1 MIKLIFSLSW
11 AGLRANITRSLMSLC
26 GIALGVA
33 LGVAVQAINNSALTE
48 MSQATRTLSG
58 AADVTARGGTA
69 GFNDLLFATVAN
81 HADVAVASPIVEQQV
96 RTPKAP
102 RSFKLIGAD
111 YLLLAQLNP
120 AIALRLNDTN
130 NRFSFFESDH
140 VFINDAAKQALT
152 INNLVPEDALF
163 IDVSSTSNTAVKLKI
178 AGSIEWPSITEPLI
192 FQDIAAAQQNFSSL
206 NTISRIDIRLN
217 AGVNRDA
224 FIAKLKPKLPD
235 NVALLSPEAQD
246 DQAAAVSRAYRVN
259 LTALSLIA
267 LFTGGFLVFTTQAL
281 AVVRRQAELALLR
294 TLGFTQNQLIASLT
308 LEGAL
313 IGAAGAAIGIG
324 VGLGIAQVVM
334 QLLGGDLGSGFFA
347 GSKPNL
353 SLSGFS
359 IVVFGLLGLFTGAAG
374 AFVPA
379 RVACAMP
386 PARGLKPGAAE
397 LMFTTLPSPIVGFGL
412 LLAGG
417 ALTQTPALLG
427 LPLLAY
433 AGIALILFGAIALTP
448 HLCKLIIP
456 SKRPKIG
463 RLEASSKSFLALDLS
478 LAQMRNAPGQTAIGM
493 AGVVTS
499 FSLMVAMLVMIS
511 SFRQSLDVWLNKV
524 LLAPAYVRVSNGFTE
539 LPGTFTAAQQ
549 ARIAADSAVERVEF
563 NRFRNVLVSHNGA
576 QADLA
581 IIARNLTPE
590 VIKSLTPVNRV
601 VQANSTLPETWI
613 SESTASLLK
622 VQAGDNLRIQLNA
635 DTPTT
640 FYVAGLWRDYS
651 RTKGAA
657 VIDRTVYQQISG
669 DALGNDAA
677 VWFKPGWTFAT
688 ARDHWRK
695 TWSAGDWVDVNRLA
709 YIDATEIRSMSLK
722 IFDRSFAATYL
733 LQAAAILVGLAG
745 ISATFS
751 ALAWARRRE
760 FGMLRH
766 LGMAQS
772 EISAMLS
779 IEGALVG
786 LIGAATGLV
795 TGFVISLVLIFVV
808 NRQSFHWSMELHTP
822 WLICIGLGVLLIAL
836 ASIAARFSGQAAM
849 SQAPVQAVKA
859 DA

>member
-1 MIKLIFSLSW
+1 
-11 AGLRANITRSLMSLC
+11 MSLC

-58 AADVTARGGTA
+58 AADVTVRGGSA
-69 GFNDLLFATVAN
+69 GFNDLLFATIAN
-81 HADVAVASPIVEQQV
+81 HSDVAVASPIVELQV
-96 RTPKAP
+96 RTPIAP
-102 RSFKLIGAD
+102 RGLKLIGAD

-120 AIALRLNDTN
+120 TIQLRPN
-130 NRFSFFESDH
+130 NTSDRYSIFATDH
-140 VFINDAAKQALT
+140 IFINDAARQALT
-152 INNLVPEDALF
+152 KNGVILEDALF
-163 IDVSSTSNTAVKLKI
+163 TGASNASNGAVTLKI
-178 AGSIEWPSITEPLI
+178 AGAIDWPGISEPLI

-217 AGVNRDA
+217 LGVDRDA
-224 FIAKLKPKLPD
+224 FIASLKPMLPD

-246 DQAAAVSRAYRVN
+246 DQTAAVSRAYRVN

-281 AVVRRQAELALLR
+281 AVVRRQTELALLR
-294 TLGFTQNQLIASLT
+294 TLGFTVNQLVAALT
-308 LEGAL
+308 LEGAI
-313 IGAAGAAIGIG
+313 IGVVGAAIGIG
-324 VGLGIAQVVM
+324 VGLGIAQAVM

-347 GSKPNL
+347 GSKPKL
-353 SLSGFS
+353 SLSTLS
-359 IVVFGLLGLFTGAAG
+359 VVIFGLLGLFTGAAG
-374 AFVPA
+374 AFLPA
-379 RVACAMP
+379 RAACAVP

-397 LMFTTLPSPIVGFGL
+397 LMFTTLPSPVIGAALLIVGGI
-412 LLAGG
+412 
-417 ALTQTPALLG
+417 LTQRPSLFG

-433 AGIALILFGAIALTP
+433 VGIGLILFGAIALTP
-448 HLCKLIIP
+448 HLCKVIIP
-456 SKRPKIG
+456 SRLPKIG
-463 RLEASSKSFLALDLS
+463 HFQLPSQSALALNLS

-511 SFRQSLDVWLNKV
+511 SFRESLDVWLNKV
-524 LLAPAYVRVSNGFTE
+524 LLAPAYVRVNNGFTE
-539 LPGTFTAAQQ
+539 APGTFTAAQQ
-549 ARIAADSAVERVEF
+549 VRIAGDTAIERVEF
-563 NRFRNVLVSHNGA
+563 NRIRSVLVSHNGL
-576 QADLA
+576 QTELT

-590 VIKSLTPVNRV
+590 VIASLTPINRTP
-601 VQANSTLPETWI
+601 QQNSLLPETWI
-613 SESTASLLK
+613 SEATASLLQIK
-622 VQAGDNLRIQLNA
+622 VGDSLRIQLGA
-635 DTPTT
+635 TAPTT

-657 VIDRTVYQQISG
+657 VIDRAVYQQISG

-677 VWFKPGWTFAT
+677 IWIKPTWTFSA
-688 ARDHWRK
+688 ARDHWQR
-695 TWSAGDWVDVNRLA
+695 TWAEGNWIDSKRLA
-709 YIDATEIRSMSLK
+709 YVDAAEIRTMSLK
-722 IFDRSFAATYL
+722 VFDRSFAATYL

-766 LGMAQS
+766 LGMARS
-772 EISAMLS
+772 DISTMLS

-822 WLICIGLGVLLIAL
+822 WLMCIGLAALLTAL
-836 ASIAARFSGQAAM
+836 ASMAARFSGQAAM
-849 SQAPVQAVKA
+849 SQAPVQAVKV